1 MSSLLDDSNQD
12 TSIINFIEYSSTKII
27 KVAIPVVITLI
38 IDAVIV
44 RFIEKKHGSVSL
56 NRSLVQ
62 TMNYTD
68 QNIDIHD
75 SIIIAV
81 GMIVSILVVT
91 LILLTL
97 YYFGFKKIIFIWMII
112 AVSVILS
119 YYVIMCLWKVP
130 INLNLPIDYI
140 SLTIVLSNLVVVGNM
155 SVFWRSPKIFTQ
167 VFLIFISVLIALVF
181 LSLPDWTVW
190 MLLVL
195 LVIYDTCVVLCPH
208 GLLNMLIKKSEER
221 NDAIPA
227 LVYSTAVYDHATDDL
242 NETQSDNSQ
251 DAEEGNGSGDGN
263 GDGDNSER
271 NDNADHEPNDNGNDI
286 LHDPYDDQINVE
298 INIGDNVNIPIE
310 ESNRLNASR
319 RSRNRGHEKDEDSIR
334 LGLGDFCFYGI
345 MLTRVA
351 RLGWDL
357 VILVIF
363 AVILGL
369 SLTLL
374 VLAKLRRPLPALPFS
389 LILGIIFFMIGATT
403 FRPFGLILRKSVIT
417 F

>member
-1 MSSLLDDSNQD
+1 MSSLLDDANHD
-12 TSIINFIEYSSTKII
+12 TSVINFIEYSSRKII

-38 IDAVIV
+38 IDAIIV
-44 RFIEKKHGSVSL
+44 RFIEKTHGSVSL

-68 QNIDIHD
+68 QNINMHD
-75 SIIIAV
+75 SIIIAIA
-81 GMIVSILVVT
+81 MIISILVVT
-91 LILLTL
+91 IILLTL
-97 YYFGFKKIIFIWMII
+97 YYFGFKKIIFIWMIV
-112 AVSVILS
+112 AVSIILS

-140 SLTIVLSNLVVVGNM
+140 SLIFVLSNLVVVGNM
-155 SVFWRSPKIFTQ
+155 SIFWRAPKIFTQ
-167 VFLIFISVLIALVF
+167 IFLVFISVLIALVF
-181 LSLPDWTVW
+181 LTLPDWTVW

-195 LVIYDTCVVLCPH
+195 LVIYDACVVLCPH

-227 LVYSTAVYDHATDDL
+227 LVYSTAVYNHDD
-242 NETQSDNSQ
+242 NDDDDDDMNQNGDEDG
-251 DAEEGNGSGDGN
+251 DGNGSGSD
-263 GDGDNSER
+263 DGDNNDSDLPNN
-271 NDNADHEPNDNGNDI
+271 NDNRNVMNDEYN
-286 LHDPYDDQINVE
+286 DQIGVE
-298 INIGDNVNIPIE
+298 INLNNIDHSIPIE
-310 ESNRLNASR
+310 EVNLNDSGR
-319 RSRNRGHEKDEDSIR
+319 RSRSRGHDKDDDSIR

-345 MLTRVA
+345 MLTRAA